1 MVISYLKV
9 IMLNINLEIQ
19 GKSSIHMILMRKH
32 ILTKISRRIIRIEI
46 NNMVSIN
53 MNKIVI
59 KINFI
64 LRMENK
70 EAIKINNLRVSR
82 IIYQII

>member
-1 MVISYLKV
+1 MIISYLKV
-9 IMLNINLEIQ
+9 TMVNINLEIQ
-19 GKSSIHMILMRKH
+19 GKNSIHMILMGKH
-32 ILTKISRRIIRIEI
+32 ISRRISRRIIRIEI

-64 LRMENK
+64 LIKEN
-70 EAIKINNLRVSR
+70 
-82 IIYQII
+82 

>member
-1 MVISYLKV
+1 MIISYLKV
-9 IMLNINLEIQ
+9 TMVNINLEIQ
-19 GKSSIHMILMRKH
+19 GKNSIHMILMGMH
-32 ILTKISRRIIRIEI
+32 ISRRISRRIIRIEI

-64 LRMENK
+64 LIKEN
-70 EAIKINNLRVSR
+70 
-82 IIYQII
+82 

>member
-9 IMLNINLEIQ
+9 TMVNINLEIQ
-19 GKSSIHMILMRKH
+19 GKNSIHMILMGMH
-32 ILTKISRRIIRIEI
+32 ISRRISRRIIRIEI

-59 KINFI
+59 KINFVLI
-64 LRMENK
+64 KEN
-70 EAIKINNLRVSR
+70 
-82 IIYQII
+82 

>member
-1 MVISYLKV
+1 MV
-9 IMLNINLEIQ
+9 NINLEIQ
-19 GKSSIHMILMRKH
+19 GKNSIHMILMGKH
-32 ILTKISRRIIRIEI
+32 ISRRISRRIIRIEI

-64 LRMENK
+64 LIKEN
-70 EAIKINNLRVSR
+70 
-82 IIYQII
+82 

>member
-1 MVISYLKV
+1 
-9 IMLNINLEIQ
+9 
-19 GKSSIHMILMRKH
+19 MILMRRH

-59 KINFI
+59 KINFT
-64 LRMENK
+64 LGMENK
-70 EAIKINNLRVSR
+70 ESMKINNLRVSR

>member
-1 MVISYLKV
+1 
-9 IMLNINLEIQ
+9 
-19 GKSSIHMILMRKH
+19 MILMRKH
-32 ILTKISRRIIRIEI
+32 ILTRISRRIIRIEI

-59 KINFI
+59 KINFT
-64 LRMENK
+64 LGMENK
-70 EAIKINNLRVSR
+70 ESMKINNLRVSR

>member
-1 MVISYLKV
+1 MV
-9 IMLNINLEIQ
+9 NINLEIQ
-19 GKSSIHMILMRKH
+19 GKNSIHMILMGMH
-32 ILTKISRRIIRIEI
+32 ISRRISRRIIRIEI

>member
-1 MVISYLKV
+1 MIISYLKV
-9 IMLNINLEIQ
+9 TMVNINLEIQ
-19 GKSSIHMILMRKH
+19 GKNSIHMILMGMH
-32 ILTKISRRIIRIEI
+32 ISRRISRRIIRIEI

>member
-1 MVISYLKV
+1 
-9 IMLNINLEIQ
+9 
-19 GKSSIHMILMRKH
+19 MILMRRH

>member
-1 MVISYLKV
+1 
-9 IMLNINLEIQ
+9 
-19 GKSSIHMILMRKH
+19 MILMRKH

>member
-1 MVISYLKV
+1 MV
-9 IMLNINLEIQ
+9 NINLEIQ
-19 GKSSIHMILMRKH
+19 GKNSIHMILMGKH
-32 ILTKISRRIIRIEI
+32 ISRRISRRIIRIEI